1 MSKKKIYILTIALI
15 LLIALSS
22 LIFLGINNN
31 KTSIQIVSFIFTIL
45 MEIIT
50 YGNIILFFSNK
61 LNTFAKA
68 GFSSTLILYIISII
82 LINIIFNSLFT
93 IKSILITNFS
103 LLLIYLLVD
112 TFILFFKE

>member
-15 LLIALSS
+15 LLIALST
-22 LIFLGINNN
+22 LIFLGIGSHKN
-31 KTSIQIVSFIFTIL
+31 IQIVSFIFIIL
-45 MEIIT
+45 TEIII
-50 YGNIILFFSNK
+50 YGNVLLLFSNK

-82 LINIIFNSLFT
+82 LINIIFNSLFS

>member
-1 MSKKKIYILTIALI
+1 MSKKRLYILTIALTLI
-15 LLIALSS
+15 IALSS

-31 KTSIQIVSFIFTIL
+31 KTSIQIVSFIFIIL

-50 YGNIILFFSNK
+50 YG
-61 LNTFAKA
+61 
-68 GFSSTLILYIISII
+68 II
-82 LINIIFNSLFT
+82 LINIIFNPLFT

-112 TFILFFKE
+112 TFILFFKEWS